1 VESDAS
7 VQVRYAGKPLASKT
21 RCYWKVQICDE
32 ANAMSE
38 WSEVATWEMGLLKRS
53 DWKADWIASP
63 LAGGR
68 RASLP
73 ASYLRKEFT
82 IDREIVSARLYVT
95 ARGLYEFSLNGQR
108 VGDAVLAPGFTD
120 YNKRIQYHVHD
131 VTALLRKGAN
141 AAGALLGDGW
151 YCGYIAWL
159 HRQTYGDR
167 PALLAQLEVEF
178 ADGTR
183 ETLISDGTWK
193 TAFGPILEADL
204 LGGEVYDARRE
215 MPGWDAAGF
224 NDSAWWNV
232 LVVPDTEARRVALR
246 GPVIKRQMEIKP
258 VSLAKDEFMFGDRS
272 ILDLGQNMV
281 GWVRLKV
288 TAPAGTTID
297 IRYGEM
303 LEKDGR
309 LHTANLR
316 AARATDS
323 YTCKGGGEEVWEPRF
338 TFHGFRYV
346 QVNGLPGKVT
356 PDMITGIVLHSDTPP
371 SGAFE
376 CSDPL
381 VNQLQKN
388 IQWGQRGNFLDVPTD
403 CPQRDERMGWLGDAQ
418 VFIRTAAFNFNVAS
432 FFTKWQND
440 LADAQAPSGE
450 FPMITPNPMPRDPL
464 TSNPPDGG
472 PAWADAG
479 VICPWT
485 VYLCYG
491 DTGLLAEHYESLQ
504 RFVASLKSAAINNI
518 RSHPD
523 KYKTPGSGWGGF
535 GDWLA
540 LDGSTGW
547 DGLTPKDLIGTA
559 FYAYS
564 ARLLSRIAATLGK
577 PEDAAEYEALFE
589 EVRAAY
595 QRRFIT
601 ADGVVV
607 SGTQTSMVL
616 TLQFD
621 LAPEAMRPLIVD
633 ALVSSIEK
641 NGNKLATG
649 FVGTSYL
656 PHVLTRGGRI
666 DVAYKLLFQKNWPSW
681 LYAVTQGATTIWE
694 RWDGWTQEKGFQTA
708 DMNSFNHYA
717 YGAIGEWLYST
728 VAGLDIDPAAPAYKH
743 AIIKPQPGGGLTK
756 ACASLETLYGKLS
769 SGWKI
774 EDDVLKLEVIV
785 PPNTTATVCVPAG
798 QDEPVTEGGVP
809 AAKAPGI
816 EAAGWEN
823 GAAVYRV
830 GSGSYSFSVRRGE
843 VCR

>member
-1 VESDAS
+1 
-7 VQVRYAGKPLASKT
+7 
-21 RCYWKVQICDE
+21 
-32 ANAMSE
+32 
-38 WSEVATWEMGLLKRS
+38 
-53 DWKADWIASP
+53 
-63 LAGGR
+63 
-68 RASLP
+68 
-73 ASYLRKEFT
+73 
-82 IDREIVSARLYVT
+82 
-95 ARGLYEFSLNGQR
+95 
-108 VGDAVLAPGFTD
+108 
-120 YNKRIQYHVHD
+120 
-131 VTALLRKGAN
+131 
-141 AAGALLGDGW
+141 
-151 YCGYIAWL
+151 
-159 HRQTYGDR
+159 
-167 PALLAQLEVEF
+167 
-178 ADGTR
+178 
-183 ETLISDGTWK
+183 
-193 TAFGPILEADL
+193 
-204 LGGEVYDARRE
+204 
-215 MPGWDAAGF
+215 
-224 NDSAWWNV
+224 
-232 LVVPDTEARRVALR
+232 
-246 GPVIKRQMEIKP
+246 
-258 VSLAKDEFMFGDRS
+258 
-272 ILDLGQNMV
+272 
-281 GWVRLKV
+281 
-288 TAPAGTTID
+288 
-297 IRYGEM
+297 
-303 LEKDGR
+303 
-309 LHTANLR
+309 
-316 AARATDS
+316 
-323 YTCKGGGEEVWEPRF
+323 
-338 TFHGFRYV
+338 
-346 QVNGLPGKVT
+346 
-356 PDMITGIVLHSDTPP
+356 
-371 SGAFE
+371 
-376 CSDPL
+376 
-381 VNQLQKN
+381 
-388 IQWGQRGNFLDVPTD
+388 
-403 CPQRDERMGWLGDAQ
+403 
-418 VFIRTAAFNFNVAS
+418 
-432 FFTKWQND
+432 
-440 LADAQAPSGE
+440 
-450 FPMITPNPMPRDPL
+450 
-464 TSNPPDGG
+464 
-472 PAWADAG
+472 
-479 VICPWT
+479 
-485 VYLCYG
+485 
-491 DTGLLAEHYESLQ
+491 
-504 RFVASLKSAAINNI
+504 
-518 RSHPD
+518 
-523 KYKTPGSGWGGF
+523 
-535 GDWLA
+535 
-540 LDGSTGW
+540 
-547 DGLTPKDLIGTA
+547 
-559 FYAYS
+559 
-564 ARLLSRIAATLGK
+564 
-577 PEDAAEYEALFE
+577 LFE